1 MNAGRTNRPKHDSFF
16 RETYLPEEERV
27 SAQKFLAADLLGW
40 LTNGISDGLAVIV
53 QDALILEN
61 ERFRNLIDAVCSHQE
76 ISRKN
81 LNAPSTPLPTRER
94 ILNDAAAWNDQ
105 PLGTRWTRRYSGID
119 QDGRECCYEGTFTLV
134 PHRGEQAVLVVIQ
147 DLTHHMRLTSEID
160 ISSRFQTVLAR
171 IGELSVSG
179 VPVQEI
185 MNEAVQLTAEALRVE
200 LCKILIPRESD
211 EFLYLVA
218 GFGWRPGLIGSLT
231 VEGGTHSQA
240 GFAIRER
247 RPVVVP
253 DLRLETRFTPSKLF
267 LDHHVIAGISVPMMV
282 QDHVYG
288 VMGAHCKTVRDFTEQ
303 EQEFL
308 LSVGNVV
315 ATVLERWRRE
325 ETQLQLF
332 HRLFELA
339 KDGIMLTDTKGH
351 LIEWNPALEQMT
363 GWKAVEVIGS
373 TPAFLKSNKHPREFY
388 ERIWST
394 LTAGQAFVSRFVNRH
409 KDGSEFVVWESISP
423 VKDPDGTVRFYLAI
437 LTDLTERER
446 MLGILRHTEQIKLV
460 GQLAGGIL
468 HEIRNP
474 LIGIGSLATY
484 LRDQTTLP
492 ETVRDRCRLI
502 AQEANRID
510 EILESHLGQIP
521 PRTFD
526 FRPCDLPA
534 LLGDTLTL
542 LSPKLKSSHIQVSTE
557 FSRNLPVVEAS
568 RGHLQQVWLNVVMNA
583 IEAMDLGGTLT
594 ITMHPAN
601 MGRDG
606 VSIAFADSGP
616 GIGPEDLQRIYEPF
630 FTSGKAKGVGLG
642 LTISRDIIERHG
654 GQFLITSP
662 SGQGAIIHLWLP
674 LTQQA

>member
-1 MNAGRTNRPKHDSFF
+1 ST
-16 RETYLPEEERV
+16 
-27 SAQKFLAADLLGW
+27 DLLEW
-40 LTNGISDGLAVIV
+40 LTKGISDGIAVIFE
-53 QDALILEN
+53 DRMILEN
-61 ERFRNLIDAVCSHQE
+61 DRFRSLIERVSSHPG
-76 ISRKN
+76 ISRKH
-81 LNAPSTPLPTRER
+81 LKVPSNPLPTKER
-94 ILNDAAAWNDQ
+94 ILNDAAAWNNQ
-105 PLGTRWTRRYSGID
+105 TLGTQWTRRYYGMD
-119 QDGRECCYEGTFTLV
+119 QDGRECFYEGTFTLV
-134 PHRGEQAVLVVIQ
+134 PYHGERAVLVVIQ
-147 DLTHHMRLTSEID
+147 DLTHHMQLTSEVD

-171 IGELSVSG
+171 IGELAVSG
-179 VPVQEI
+179 VPVQEM
-185 MNEAVQLTAEALRVE
+185 MNEAVRLTAQALRVE

-231 VEGGTHSQA
+231 VEGGTLSQA
-240 GFAIRER
+240 GYAIRER

-253 DLRLETRFTPSKLF
+253 DLRIETRFTPSKLF
-267 LDHHVIAGISVPMMV
+267 LDHQVIAGISVPMMV

-288 VMGAHCKTVRDFTEQ
+288 VMGAHCMTVRNFTEQ

-339 KDGIMLTDTKGH
+339 QDGIMLTDTKGH

-363 GWKAVEVIGS
+363 GWKAEEVIGR
-373 TPAFLKSNKHPREFY
+373 TPSFLKSNKHPREFY

-394 LTAGQAFVSRFVNRH
+394 LTAGQAFVSRFVNRR
-409 KDGSEFVVWESISP
+409 KDGSELVVWESISP
-423 VKDPDGTVRFYLAI
+423 VKAPDGTVRFYLAI

-446 MLGILRHTEQIKLV
+446 MLGVLRHAEQIKLV

-484 LRDQTTLP
+484 LRDQTTLS

-502 AQEANRID
+502 GQEANRID

-526 FRPCDLPA
+526 FRPCNLPG
-534 LLGDTLTL
+534 LLDDTLTL
-542 LSPKLKSSHIQVSTE
+542 LRPQLKTTHIQVSTE
-557 FSRNLPVVEAS
+557 TSPDLPMIEAS
-568 RGHLQQVWLNVVMNA
+568 RGHLQQVW
-583 IEAMDLGGTLT
+583 
-594 ITMHPAN
+594 
-601 MGRDG
+601 
-606 VSIAFADSGP
+606 
-616 GIGPEDLQRIYEPF
+616 
-630 FTSGKAKGVGLG
+630 
-642 LTISRDIIERHG
+642 
-654 GQFLITSP
+654 
-662 SGQGAIIHLWLP
+662 
-674 LTQQA
+674 

>member
-1 MNAGRTNRPKHDSFF
+1 M
-16 RETYLPEEERV
+16 
-27 SAQKFLAADLLGW
+27 SAHTFLATDLLEW
-40 LTNGISDGLAVIV
+40 LTNGVSDGVAVIC
-53 QDALILEN
+53 QDRLILEN
-61 ERFRNLIDAVCSHQE
+61 DRFRSLIDAVCSSQG
-76 ISRKN
+76 ISRKD
-81 LNAPSTPLPTRER
+81 LNVPSTPLPTKKQ
-94 ILNDAAAWNDQ
+94 ILSDAAAWNDQ
-105 PLGTRWTRRYSGID
+105 PLGTRWTRRYYGMD
-119 QDGRECCYEGTFTLV
+119 EAGHERFYEGTYTLV
-134 PHRGEQAVLVVIQ
+134 PYLREQAVLVIIQ
-147 DLTHHMRLTSEID
+147 DLTHHMRLTSEVD
-160 ISSRFQTVLAR
+160 ISSRFQTVLSR
-171 IGELSVSG
+171 IGELAVSG
-179 VPVQEI
+179 VPVQDM

-240 GFAIRER
+240 GYAIRER
-247 RPVVVP
+247 RPVVVS
-253 DLRLETRFTPSKLF
+253 DLRIETRFTPSKLF
-267 LDHHVIAGISVPMMV
+267 LDHHVIAGMSVPMMV
-282 QDHVYG
+282 QEHVYG
-288 VMGAHCKTVRDFTEQ
+288 VMGAHCKTVRDFTEH

-308 LSVGNVV
+308 LSVGNVI

-339 KDGIMLTDTKGH
+339 QDGIMLTDTKGH
-351 LIEWNPALEQMT
+351 LIEWNPALEEMT
-363 GWKAVEVIGS
+363 GWQAEEVIGS
-373 TPAFLKSNKHPREFY
+373 TPSFLKSNKHPREFY

-394 LTAGQAFVSRFVNRH
+394 LCSGQAFVSRFVNRR

-423 VKDPDGTVRFYLAI
+423 VKAPDGTVRFYLAI

-446 MLGILRHTEQIKLV
+446 MLSILRHTEQIKLV

-484 LRDQTTLP
+484 LRDQITLP
-492 ETVRDRCRLI
+492 ESVRDRCRLI
-502 AQEANRID
+502 AEEANRID

-526 FRPCDLPA
+526 FRPCDLQT
-534 LLGDTLTL
+534 LLDDTLTL
-542 LSPKLKSSHIQVSTE
+542 LSPKLKSNHIQVSTE
-557 FSRNLPVVEAS
+557 LSRNLSVVEAS

-583 IEAMDLGGTLT
+583 IEAMERGGTLT

-606 VSIAFADSGP
+606 VSITFADTGP
-616 GIGPEDLQRIYEPF
+616 GIGPEALQRIYEPF

-654 GQFLITSP
+654 GQFFITSSP
-662 SGQGAIIHLWLP
+662 GKGAIIHLWLP
-674 LTQQA
+674 LRQQA

>member
-1 MNAGRTNRPKHDSFF
+1 
-16 RETYLPEEERV
+16 L
-27 SAQKFLAADLLGW
+27 SAQVFSSTDLLRW
-40 LTNGISDGLAVIV
+40 LTKGISDGLAVIF
-53 QDALILEN
+53 QSRMILEN
-61 ERFRNLIDAVCSHQE
+61 DRFRSLITAVCCNTE
-76 ISRKN
+76 NPRKPVN
-81 LNAPSTPLPTRER
+81 VPFTPLPTQER

-105 PLGTRWTRRYSGID
+105 PLGTRWTRRYYGMD
-119 QDGRECCYEGTFTLV
+119 QAGRECFYEGTFTLV
-134 PHRGEQAVLVVIQ
+134 PFQQKQAVLVVIQ
-147 DLTHHMRLTSEID
+147 DLTQHMRLTSEID

-171 IGELSVSG
+171 IGELAVSG
-179 VPVQEI
+179 VPVQEM

-247 RPVVVP
+247 RPVVVR
-253 DLRLETRFTPSKLF
+253 DLRVETRFTPSKLF
-267 LDHHVIAGISVPMMV
+267 LDHHVVAGMSVPMMV

-288 VMGAHCKTVRDFTEQ
+288 VMGAHSKTVRDFTEQ

-339 KDGIMLTDTKGH
+339 KDGIMLTDTKGQ
-351 LIEWNPALEQMT
+351 LIEWNPALEEMT
-363 GWKAVEVIGS
+363 GWKAKEVIGS
-373 TPAFLKSNKHPREFY
+373 TPSFLKSDKHPPEFY

-394 LTAGQAFVSRFVNRH
+394 LIAGQAFVSRFVNRR
-409 KDGSEFVVWESISP
+409 KDGSELVVWESISP
-423 VKDPDGTVRFYLAI
+423 VRDPDGTVRFYLAI
-437 LTDLTERER
+437 LTDLSERER

-492 ETVRDRCRLI
+492 ESVRDRCRLI

-526 FRPCDLPA
+526 FRPCDLPT
-534 LLGDTLTL
+534 LLDDTLTL
-542 LSPKLKSSHIQVSTE
+542 LSPKLKSSQIQVSIE
-557 FSRNLPVVEAS
+557 PSLNLPMVEAS

-583 IEAMDLGGTLT
+583 IEAIEHCGTLT
-594 ITMHPAN
+594 ISMHPST
-601 MGRDG
+601 MGKEG
-606 VSIAFADSGP
+606 VSITFGDSGP
-616 GIGPEDLQRIYEPF
+616 GISPEDLQRIYEPF

-662 SGQGAIIHLWLP
+662 PGEGAVIHLWLP
-674 LTQQA
+674 LTQQV